1 MFGSLGLPEL
11 ILLIIIGAIGLPIPA
26 AIFALGYY
34 FGRRSA
40 RRDTNV
46 TPTDTASVP
55 PHV

>member
-11 ILLIIIGAIGLPIPA
+11 ILLIIIIGLPIPA
-26 AIFALGYY
+26 VIFALGYY

-46 TPTDTASVP
+46 TPADATSGP